1 MLMNELANEDGR
13 VEAGSRKKSAKS
25 VTVLSSEELLD
36 GRLEVLIEHNGDL
49 YRLRHT
55 RQGKLILTK

>member
-1 MLMNELANEDGR
+1 MAGNWQTEKQNEGKTASGKTGR
-13 VEAGSRKKSAKS
+13 TTVPVVQSRA
-25 VTVLSSEELLD
+25 LLQGFSEV
-36 GRLEVLIEHNGDL
+36 GIEHEGVL

>member
-25 VTVLSSEELLD
+25 ITVLSSEELLD
-36 GRLEVLIEHNGDL
+36 GGLEVLIEHNGDL

>member
-1 MLMNELANEDGR
+1 MAGNWQTKEKQEHGAGAGR
-13 VEAGSRKKSAKS
+13 AGQVS
-25 VTVLSSEELLD
+25 VPVLQSKALLQ
-36 GRLEVLIEHNGDL
+36 GCTEIGIEHEGVL